1 MEISKRVL
9 SYRLYKDKHS
19 FDYIIFKNDHLDYRE
34 ENLFFVDASTFTFY
48 HHLFNNHNNP
58 MYLIRTYKH
67 KNCIKYFVEPKLL
80 KKLPYDYKSFQS
92 NNLQDIIIE
101 RNKILNMIASNNEAL
116 KYVVSLFYTSNL
128 QKEAA

>member
-1 MEISKRVL
+1 
-9 SYRLYKDKHS
+9 
-19 FDYIIFKNDHLDYRE
+19 
-34 ENLFFVDASTFTFY
+34 
-48 HHLFNNHNNP
+48 

-80 KKLPYDYKSFQS
+80 KKLPYDYKSFRS
-92 NNLQDIIIE
+92 NNLQDIIRE

-128 QKEAA
+128 QKEVA